1 MKYLYKQTGIVVES
15 DDVLDSTMFKPII
28 EEKTEDLI
36 EDSETETGVAGAEN
50 TEEPVEELKEPTE
63 DSELPDIEEPVEAK
77 KEASAKN
84 TRKRTQTSKKD
95 NFKFTMIEALNV
107 EVLKSVYGDDNV
119 TGTLEEGIT
128 VKVNADEAEQNAW
141 AVDMILKDAV
151 KRIVIPCASITEV
164 GDIVYKDDDAIGYE
178 TTLSAVPDAD
188 GQTHYE
194 YIKGNKK

>member
-1 MKYLYKQTGIVVES
+1 MH
-15 DDVLDSTMFKPII
+15 
-28 EEKTEDLI
+28 
-36 EDSETETGVAGAEN
+36 
-50 TEEPVEELKEPTE
+50 
-63 DSELPDIEEPVEAK
+63 
-77 KEASAKN
+77 
-84 TRKRTQTSKKD
+84 
-95 NFKFTMIEALNV
+95 
-107 EVLKSVYGDDNV
+107 
-119 TGTLEEGIT
+119 
-128 VKVNADEAEQNAW
+128 EAEQNAW

>member
-1 MKYLYKQTGIVVES
+1 MS
-15 DDVLDSTMFKPII
+15 D
-28 EEKTEDLI
+28 
-36 EDSETETGVAGAEN
+36 
-50 TEEPVEELKEPTE
+50 
-63 DSELPDIEEPVEAK
+63 
-77 KEASAKN
+77 AKN
-84 TRKRTQTSKKD
+84 VSTGKPKVGGAIFRAPLGTTLPTDATTALNAAFKSLGYCSEDGLTNSNSPETD
-95 NFKFTMIEALNV
+95 NNFKFTMIEALNV

>member
-1 MKYLYKQTGIVVES
+1 MS
-15 DDVLDSTMFKPII
+15 D
-28 EEKTEDLI
+28 
-36 EDSETETGVAGAEN
+36 
-50 TEEPVEELKEPTE
+50 
-63 DSELPDIEEPVEAK
+63 
-77 KEASAKN
+77 AKN
-84 TRKRTQTSKKD
+84 VSTGKPKVGGAIFRAPLGTTLPTDATTALDAAFKSLGYCSEDGLTNSNSPETDNKNAWGGDTVLNMQTSKKD

-164 GDIVYKDDDAIGYE
+164 G
-178 TTLSAVPDAD
+178 TL
-188 GQTHYE
+188 
-194 YIKGNKK
+194 YIRTMMRLDTRQRYRQYRMRTDRHITNILRGIRNNEGKNKQWF